1 MSGDHD
7 TATEEIEV
15 PRTDLH
21 TADDVIATLTGDGWD
36 RADVLA
42 VIDTLIDAGL
52 EVQAEDV
59 VLITDGE
66 IALVVEQLRSSEPDD
81 ADTADDAE
89 EPRAAVIESPR
100 FGAIEGAYTGTS
112 DDVAGRWYIVDR
124 EGDAIDKRGRG
135 WRTRAEAID
144 ALTERLD
151 AIDAWTGD
159 PHRNA

>member
-89 EPRAAVIESPR
+89 EPRYAVV
-100 FGAIEGAYTGTS
+100 EGAYTGTS